1 MIHELFIVLVLFF
14 FIFRFSE
21 VEKEVSRCFEGFPY
35 IAFTVYLAHAPY
47 DLFDDRFGYKLVSR
61 ADGGTEADFVH
72 ACKHGNEAPI
82 FFGILESNA
91 ADLGHG
97 FTDKGA
103 RHDGVAGEMSLKN
116 GSLMVTDFTPT
127 A

>member
-21 VEKEVSRCFEGFPY
+21 VEKEISRCFEGFPY

-82 FFGILESNA
+82 FFGIPYLPTIRDMTTERIPWV
-91 ADLGHG
+91 
-97 FTDKGA
+97 A
-103 RHDGVAGEMSLKN
+103 RETNMGRG
-116 GSLMVTDFTPT
+116 
-127 A
+127 